1 VSIAIAFFTRKIFLD
16 KLGAEFIGLTGTLQS
31 LLGFLNLAEL
41 GVGTAIG
48 YVLYKPI
55 YDEDHTK
62 INEII
67 SVFGFL
73 YRCIGLFIVGAGV
86 VLSLFLP
93 LIFPDTP
100 FSWGVIYFGFYA
112 YLFSSMLGYFVNY
125 KQVLLGADQRNYVV
139 TGYFQLTTTVKT
151 LVQMVQAMTITSFYL
166 FLAIEILFGIVN
178 SIILEWKINQTYPW
192 LKSDIRLGRGLFK
205 KYPEIGK
212 YVKQLFIHKIGSFV
226 QFQLSPFLIYSYVS
240 LPVVALYSNYTL
252 ITDRVRAFFIALLG
266 STGAGVGSLIS
277 EGNKEKIYAVY
288 KELLCFRVFI
298 AGTVAMCIYMLIEEF
313 ITLWLG
319 DSYLLPRLIP
329 MVVCLQFFFM
339 VVRDV
344 TDQFING
351 YGLFYD
357 VWAPFVETLIFVAS
371 SMGFGSV
378 YGLQGVL
385 MGPIIS
391 TLVIVYLWKPYFL
404 FSKGFK
410 KSVLLFWAHLL
421 LYLLVLAIASVSA
434 IWLYH
439 QLLSFIPMEKG
450 WLAWLLHS
458 VLFTFLNSIISFGLY
473 YASIKEFRG
482 FLKRLYHYKKR
493 K

>member
-1 VSIAIAFFTRKIFLD
+1 
-16 KLGAEFIGLTGTLQS
+16 
-31 LLGFLNLAEL
+31 
-41 GVGTAIG
+41 
-48 YVLYKPI
+48 
-55 YDEDHTK
+55 
-62 INEII
+62 
-67 SVFGFL
+67 
-73 YRCIGLFIVGAGV
+73 
-86 VLSLFLP
+86 
-93 LIFPDTP
+93 
-100 FSWGVIYFGFYA
+100 
-112 YLFSSMLGYFVNY
+112 
-125 KQVLLGADQRNYVV
+125 
-139 TGYFQLTTTVKT
+139 
-151 LVQMVQAMTITSFYL
+151 
-166 FLAIEILFGIVN
+166 
-178 SIILEWKINQTYPW
+178 
-192 LKSDIRLGRGLFK
+192 
-205 KYPEIGK
+205 
-212 YVKQLFIHKIGSFV
+212 
-226 QFQLSPFLIYSYVS
+226 
-240 LPVVALYSNYTL
+240 
-252 ITDRVRAFFIALLG
+252 
-266 STGAGVGSLIS
+266 
-277 EGNKEKIYAVY
+277 
-288 KELLCFRVFI
+288 
-298 AGTVAMCIYMLIEEF
+298 MLIEEF